1 MIYIFRKIKNFMIY
15 NKYYYFLVTNGFI
28 KTEFT
33 KIEAV
38 KEGLR
43 DYGLGSITDG
53 EYKLEIRLANINNLP
68 NYKKGTPVS
77 IKGYVKS
84 SSTYFN

>member
-1 MIYIFRKIKNFMIY
+1 MIHIFREIKNFMIY
-15 NKYYYFLVTNGFI
+15 NKYFYFLVTHGFI

-33 KIEAV
+33 KMEAF

-53 EYKLEIRLANINNLP
+53 EYKLKIRLANIDNLP
-68 NYKKGTPVS
+68 IYKKGTPVS